1 MFKRVCCVNSIHV
14 RLYTVT
20 YCILTLLCLP
30 ECSCYFGKCVCVC
43 VCGGGDVLCLLLLAR
58 RSLGSD
64 ACCALDILKLTEL
77 SLSLFLL
84 SLHPNSSF
92 ISSFIS
98 FYCISFFILLCF
110 CPTSS
115 SVLFK
120 KQILSFSPP
129 QITVLSCYRF
139 LSLSILFSPRVLVA
153 MLRRACA
160 LCACVCTC
168 VCVLHCSAIRY
179 HLCVRLLCSGGDTG
193 LAEITSVY
201 VPLALS
207 PSTLSPARFLCPSL
221 PVCLSKL
228 DLQQIVVLL
237 VISPHIRCHMGRAE
251 QQ

>member
-1 MFKRVCCVNSIHV
+1 MFKRACCVNSLHV

-30 ECSCYFGKCVCVC
+30 ECSCYFGKCVCVRVCLC
-43 VCGGGDVLCLLLLAR
+43 VCGGGVLCLLLLAR

-84 SLHPNSSF
+84 SLHPDSSF

-98 FYCISFFILLCF
+98 FYCISFFTLLCF

-129 QITVLSCYRF
+129 QITVLPCYRF
-139 LSLSILFSPRVLVA
+139 LSLHPFFSSGPGGYATSGLCSVCV
-153 MLRRACA
+153 CA
-160 LCACVCTC
+160 CTC

-207 PSTLSPARFLCPSL
+207 PSALSPARFLCLSL
-221 PVCLSKL
+221 CRSVFPNWICSRL
-228 DLQQIVVLL
+228 
-237 VISPHIRCHMGRAE
+237 
-251 QQ
+251 